1 MKTQATWRW
10 VAPGL
15 VYAVHD
21 HQIAEHGGLDGIR
34 DRGAVE
40 SALSK
45 PENLALY
52 AHPDAAD
59 LAAAYAF
66 ALVRNHGFVDGNK
79 RTAWVMARLFL
90 LDNLDHD
97 WQFTF
102 EPDEAIS
109 MMEAL
114 AAGQMDEKAL
124 AQWFRERIQ
133 KFPPHVS

>member
-1 MKTQATWRW
+1 MTSQATWRW
-10 VAPGL
+10 VEPDL

-66 ALVRNHGFVDGNK
+66 ALARNHGFMDGNK
-79 RTAWVMARLFL
+79 RTAWVVARLFL
-90 LDNLDHD
+90 LDNG

-102 EPDEAIS
+102 EPEQAIS
-109 MMEAL
+109 MMESL
-114 AAGQMDEKAL
+114 AAGKVDETTL